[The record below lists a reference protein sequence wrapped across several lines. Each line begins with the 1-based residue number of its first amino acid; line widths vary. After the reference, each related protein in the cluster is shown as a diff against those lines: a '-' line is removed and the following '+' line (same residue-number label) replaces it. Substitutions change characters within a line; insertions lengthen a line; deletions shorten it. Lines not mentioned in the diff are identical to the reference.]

1 MFATCRACVG
11 VLMMVAGMVSAAAA
25 QQTGAL
31 NGTVRD
37 AQGAVLPGVTVTAA
51 ERDDGAPD
59 GREQRA
65 GRVLA
70 VGPADRH
77 L

>member
-1 MFATCRACVG
+1 MVATCRACVG
-11 VLMMVAGMVSAAAA
+11 VLVMVVGMVSAAAA

-51 ERDDGAPD
+51 SGTTAP
-59 GREQRA
+59 RT
-65 GRVLA
+65 A
-70 VGPADRH
+70 VSN
-77 L
+77 